1 MANDIDAELEAIKTL
16 QAALEPLA
24 PEVRAR
30 VLDYV
35 FRVLDIA
42 PPASAAEPR
51 TVAPSF
57 TAATAHQV
65 TDILTLKQDK
75 KPKSANQ
82 MIALVAY
89 YLAHAAP
96 DAEKKDVITA
106 ADVRRYFVQ
115 GRYPMPGSLPQAL
128 INARSAGY
136 IDLVDKGTYR
146 LNSVGYNL
154 VAHKLDGEEGSALR
168 TSPKRAKH
176 KTKTGGKR

>member
-1 MANDIDAELEAIKTL
+1 LVSDIDAELEAIKTL
-16 QAALEPLA
+16 QAALEPLR

-42 PPASAAEPR
+42 HSAPAVETR
-51 TVAPSF
+51 TAAPSF

-65 TDILTLKQDK
+65 TDILSLKQDK
-75 KPKSANQ
+75 KPTSANQ

-89 YLAHAAP
+89 YLAHSAP
-96 DAEKKDVITA
+96 DAEKKEVITA
-106 ADVRRYFVQ
+106 ADVRKYFMQ

-154 VAHKLDGEEGSALR
+154 VAHKLAGEEGKTRS
-168 TSPKRAKH
+168 SPKRSKQKAK
-176 KTKTGGKR
+176 KGSRR

>member
-16 QAALEPLA
+16 QAALEPLR

-35 FRVLDIA
+35 FRVLEISQ
-42 PPASAAEPR
+42 PTSNTETRAA
-51 TVAPSF
+51 APSF
-57 TAATAHQV
+57 TAASPHSV
-65 TDILTLKQDK
+65 TDIHTLKQQK
-75 KPKSANQ
+75 RPTSANQ

-89 YLAHAAP
+89 YLAHAAA
-96 DAEKKDVITA
+96 DAERKEVITA
-106 ADVRRYFVQ
+106 ADVRKYFMQ
-115 GRYPMPGSLPQAL
+115 GRYPIPGSLPQAL

-154 VAHKLDGEEGSALR
+154 VEHKLGQEEGSAPRKLQKAR
-168 TSPKRAKH
+168 KSKKASKR
-176 KTKTGGKR
+176 